1 MMQSSP
7 LPLSPRLWRDLPTVL
22 PIRRR
27 RLVGAAAVLLVTLL
41 AASLAAGIA
50 SPRFSGN
57 GGGSIGVM
65 TDPSGQVI
73 STSYDFAYLA
83 NASLR
88 PWTLEAVR
96 VGGDTTVA
104 SRIDRGHPAGDR
116 PEPPVGHSTPLTI
129 GVGERFTVVAASA
142 AAPPCLNGSRVTPR
156 AEIEVLVSGL
166 FGDRWIHVGTT
177 SGSRTGCQAS

>member
-1 MMQSSP
+1 MMQSS

-27 RLVGAAAVLLVTLL
+27 RFVGAAAVLLVTLV
-41 AASLAAGIA
+41 AATLAAGIA
-50 SPRFSGN
+50 SPRFSG
-57 GGGSIGVM
+57 GGGGDVGTM
-65 TDPSGQVI
+65 TDPSGALV
-73 STSYDFAYLA
+73 STPYDFAYLE

-96 VGGDTTVA
+96 VGGDRTLA
-104 SRIDRGHPAGDR
+104 SRIDRGHPDGVR
-116 PEPPVGHSTPLTI
+116 PEPPLGHSAPITI
-129 GVGERFTVVAASA
+129 GVAERFTVVTSRPE
-142 AAPPCLNGSRVTPR
+142 APCVQGWRVTPR

-177 SGSRTGCQAS
+177 SGARTGCQAS